1 MAAHSPGT
9 GATWVRSP
17 VRALKFF
24 CGCSGMADDVALHTL
39 PIPRLDRPR
48 NVRVPRPSPLPV
60 VTEDDLEKAEKRL
73 ELTELRDLK
82 TMRPGQ
88 RGKQDRQNAKR
99 LIRKLETS
107 IESGQLNE
115 RDMYDAIV
123 NLHLLKRTLAEQES
137 RHAAAAFEHALLAQR
152 VVTRFV
158 ASLGS

>member
-1 MAAHSPGT
+1 M
-9 GATWVRSP
+9 
-17 VRALKFF
+17 
-24 CGCSGMADDVALHTL
+24 DDVALHSL

-48 NVRVPRPSPLPV
+48 DIRFPGPSPIPV
-60 VTEDDLEKAEKRL
+60 VTEADLEKAEKRM

-99 LIRKLETS
+99 LIHKLEMS
-107 IESGQLNE
+107 IQSGQLNE

-137 RHAAAAFEHALLAQR
+137 RHAAAAFEHALIAQR
-152 VVTRFV
+152 VVARFMSRDV
-158 ASLGS
+158 GS